1 MPDAGQEAKYDW
13 LYNQQLE
20 SIHIWLY
27 DQHLIY
33 KEGVSRPLQVLQKSL
48 EILVQL
54 ELQQKGSEE
63 NPLIEGMLVPLP
75 LDSCLQHQLKVIEG
89 ELIYL

>member
-1 MPDAGQEAKYDW
+1 MAAAGQEAKYDL

-33 KEGVSRPLQVLQKSL
+33 KEGVSRPLQVLKKSL
-48 EILVQL
+48 
-54 ELQQKGSEE
+54 K
-63 NPLIEGMLVPLP
+63 NPV
-75 LDSCLQHQLKVIEG
+75 
-89 ELIYL
+89 

>member
-1 MPDAGQEAKYDW
+1 MPDAGQETKYDW

-33 KEGVSRPLQVLQKSL
+33 KEGVSRPFQVLQKSL
-48 EILVQL
+48 KIPV
-54 ELQQKGSEE
+54 
-63 NPLIEGMLVPLP
+63 
-75 LDSCLQHQLKVIEG
+75 
-89 ELIYL
+89 